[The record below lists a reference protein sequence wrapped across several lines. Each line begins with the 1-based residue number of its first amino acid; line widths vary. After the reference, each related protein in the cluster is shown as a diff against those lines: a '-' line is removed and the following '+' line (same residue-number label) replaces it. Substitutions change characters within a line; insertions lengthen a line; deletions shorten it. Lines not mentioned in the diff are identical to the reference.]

1 MENKTGTENY
11 YKTEKLFD
19 RVYRISSLEG
29 TFLFLFIGDRK
40 ALLLDTGYGFSD
52 LNGAVRKI
60 TDLPL
65 IIVNSHGHLDHV
77 CGNFQFDE
85 EIYIHSKD
93 MEICKSHNSTESR
106 HRIVKGARNLMDFT
120 SGEVRNA
127 LPDDLSEDEYIHQGY
142 GNLVPLDA
150 GQVFDLGE
158 VTIAVHELPGHTG
171 GSVGL
176 EYREEGI
183 LFPTDAI
190 NPLVFLFLPESTD
203 LATYKESLQKADSL
217 DIKHVVFSHSPQIAS
232 KSILED
238 FIECAEQV
246 DYDRG
251 FPFEGEDFRE
261 FEPRICPRKGFGPN
275 DTLKPGFSA
284 VVIDRSRC

>member
-1 MENKTGTENY
+1 MENKTTADNY
-11 YKTEKLFD
+11 YKIEKLFD
-19 RVYRISSLEG
+19 KIYRISSLEG
-29 TFLFLFIGDRK
+29 TFLFLFLGDRK
-40 ALLLDTGYGFSD
+40 ALLLDTGYGFGD
-52 LNGAVRKI
+52 LKGAVREI

-77 CGNFQFDE
+77 CGNFQFNE

-93 MEICKSHNSTESR
+93 MELCKSHNSTESR
-106 HRIVKGARNLMDFT
+106 QKIVKGARNLMDFT
-120 SGEVRNA
+120 SGEERNA
-127 LPDDLSEDEYIHQGY
+127 LPEDFSDADYIRQGY
-142 GNLVPLDA
+142 GNLVPLEA

-158 VTIAVHELPGHTG
+158 VTIAVHELPGHTA

-203 LATYKESLQKADSL
+203 LATYKESLQKANGL
-217 DIKHVVFSHSPQIAS
+217 DIKYIVFSHSPKIAS

-238 FIECAEQV
+238 FIECANYV
-246 DYDRG
+246 DYNRG
-251 FPFEGEDFRE
+251 FPFEGEEFRK
-261 FEPRICPRKGFGPN
+261 FEPRICPRKGFGPH
-275 DTLKPGFSA
+275 DVMKTGFA
-284 VVIDRSRC
+284 AIVIDQSRC

>member
-1 MENKTGTENY
+1 MENKIREDNY

-19 RVYRISSLEG
+19 RVYRISSPEG
-29 TFLFLFIGDRK
+29 TFLFIFLGDRK
-40 ALLLDTGYGFSD
+40 ALLLDTAYGFGD
-52 LNGAVRKI
+52 LKGAVRKI

-85 EIYIHSKD
+85 DIYIHPKD
-93 MEICKSHNSTESR
+93 MELCKSHNSTKSR
-106 HRIVKGARNLMDFT
+106 QKIVKGARNLMDFT

-127 LPDDLSEDEYIHQGY
+127 LPDDFSEDDYIRKGY
-142 GNLVPLDA
+142 GNLVPLTTE
-150 GQVFDLGE
+150 QMFDLGG
-158 VTIAVHELPGHTG
+158 VTLVPHELPGHTM

-203 LATYKESLQKADSL
+203 LAIYKESLQKANSL
-217 DIKHVVFSHSPQIAS
+217 DINHVVFSHSPQIAP

-238 FIECAEQV
+238 FIECANQV

-251 FPFEGEDFRE
+251 VPFEGEDFRE

-275 DTLKPGFSA
+275 DIMKPGFAA